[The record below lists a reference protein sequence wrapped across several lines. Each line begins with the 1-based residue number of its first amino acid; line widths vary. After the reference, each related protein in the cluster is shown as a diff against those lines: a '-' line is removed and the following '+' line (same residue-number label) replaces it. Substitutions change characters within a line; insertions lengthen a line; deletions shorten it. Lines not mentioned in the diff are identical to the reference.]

1 MMKEMPDRDHMK
13 LDSLLE
19 GMDKRVISGKTTIDI
34 AGITYDSRTVKKGYL
49 FVAIEGSKHN
59 GHDYIEDAI
68 ERGAAAIVFDNA
80 EVGSAFTAKHV
91 SCTAVLVKN
100 SRKSLAHISNNFYL
114 HPSASLEVIGITGTN
129 GKTTTSY
136 LLKSILEYSGKKVGL
151 TGTIQYMIGSKKYEA
166 EFTTPEPPEFQNLLY
181 TMLLSGCTHVVSEV
195 SSHALA
201 LHRVDGTVFQAGVF
215 TNLTSEHLDFH
226 ISMDEYFKAKERFFK
241 ELLHERAT
249 AVINNDDIW
258 GRKLRDTLSG
268 KRIMYGLATG
278 ADLVASDIQSDVRGL
293 RFILEAEGKN
303 LTVNSPLVGLPNVYN
318 ILSAAGAARSLDMP
332 WNVILDGIRNT
343 SIVKGRFEKVD
354 AGQDFLAIVDYAHT
368 EDALERLIYS
378 ARGLTQGKII
388 SVFGCGGDRD
398 QTKRAKMGAIATR
411 LSDAVIIT
419 SDNPRTEAPEKIIQ
433 DIETGAVRKNYL
445 VEPDRRAA
453 IKRAVLMA
461 TEGDIVLVA
470 GKGHETY
477 QEIKGEKCTFNDREV
492 LEQEIRLMS
501 RGNRST

>member
-1 MMKEMPDRDHMK
+1 MKEMPNRCHMK
-13 LDSLLE
+13 LDSVLK

-34 AGITYDSRTVKKGYL
+34 FGISYDSRTVKKGHL
-49 FVAIEGSKHN
+49 FVAIEGSKRN
-59 GHDYIEDAI
+59 GHDYIEDAV

-80 EVGSAFTAKHV
+80 EIGSAFTAKHT

-100 SRKSLAHISNNFYL
+100 SRKSLAHVSNNFHL
-114 HPSASLEVIGITGTN
+114 HPSASLEVIGVTGTN

-136 LLKSILEYSGKKVGL
+136 LLKSILECWGKKVGL
-151 TGTIQYMIGSKKYEA
+151 TGTIQHMIGSKRYEA
-166 EFTTPEPPEFQNLLY
+166 EFTTPEAPEFQNLLY
-181 TMLLSGCTHVVSEV
+181 TMLLSGCTHVVSEI

-201 LHRVDGTVFQAGVF
+201 LYRIDGTVFQAGIF

-226 ISMDEYFKAKERFFK
+226 TTMDEYFRAKKRFFK

-258 GRKLRDTLSG
+258 GRRLKDMLSG
-268 KRIMYGLATG
+268 KRITYGLASG
-278 ADLVASDIQSDVRGL
+278 ADLVASDIYSNFNGL
-293 RFILEAEGKN
+293 RFTLTAVGKN
-303 LTVNSPLVGLPNVYN
+303 LTVNSSLVGLPNVYN
-318 ILSAAGAARSLDMP
+318 ILSAAGAARSLDVP
-332 WNVILDGIRNT
+332 WNVILEGIRNT

-354 AGQDFLAIVDYAHT
+354 VGQDFLAIVDYAHT
-368 EDALERLIYS
+368 EDALERLIYT
-378 ARGLTQGKII
+378 ARGLTQRKII

-398 QTKRAKMGAIATR
+398 RTKRPKMGTIATR

-433 DIETGAVRKNYL
+433 EIEAGTVRKNYL
-445 VEPDRRAA
+445 IEPDRRAA

-461 TEGDIVLVA
+461 TEGDIVLVL